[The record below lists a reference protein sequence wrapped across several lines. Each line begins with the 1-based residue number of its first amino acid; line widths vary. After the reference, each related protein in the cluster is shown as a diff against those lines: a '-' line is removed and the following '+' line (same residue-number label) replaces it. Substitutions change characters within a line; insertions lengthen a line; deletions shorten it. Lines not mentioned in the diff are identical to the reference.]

1 MDFDPNHQLIS
12 KVVFAYQYI
21 SCAGLLPALVPE
33 LPDHGMA
40 ALSGS
45 THLPSSS
52 LSSHIGNGSRRFDQ
66 LNWPA
71 PGSENTKLGVLMELE
86 VGHGETEV
94 YPGVQA

>member
-1 MDFDPNHQLIS
+1 MDFDCNHQLIS

-40 ALSGS
+40 APSGS
-45 THLPSSS
+45 THLPTSS

-71 PGSENTKLGVLMELE
+71 PGSEDTKL
-86 VGHGETEV
+86 
-94 YPGVQA
+94 Y